1 MKPHKITIT
10 SLHSPRSHRTWL
22 ECSIFYMI
30 HIKLAGKCS
39 MSKNFEQ
46 FLEMFP
52 KKKYT
57 DQGSPGDLAVK
68 CVPMQ
73 GNMGLIPG
81 PGRSHMLQSYQAG
94 VAQLWSPSCRVQKLQ
109 LLRLCSDA
117 RKPQMLSLRVTT
129 TEAHTPRIHAPREK

>member
-1 MKPHKITIT
+1 
-10 SLHSPRSHRTWL
+10 
-22 ECSIFYMI
+22 
-30 HIKLAGKCS
+30 
-39 MSKNFEQ
+39 
-46 FLEMFP
+46 MFP

-129 TEAHTPRIHAPREK
+129 TEAHTPRIHAPREKWLQWEGTRYSDEQTPSKQLEKAHLQQLRTQNSQKWIHKS